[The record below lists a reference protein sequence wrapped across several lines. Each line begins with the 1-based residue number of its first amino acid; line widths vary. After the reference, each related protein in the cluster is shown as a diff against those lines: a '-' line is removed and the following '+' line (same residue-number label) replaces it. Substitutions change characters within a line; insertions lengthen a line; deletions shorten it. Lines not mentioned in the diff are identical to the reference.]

1 MGTGRSVKL
10 VKKKKKMGNVTKG
23 GTIIGG
29 VGCDGGGAL
38 KLTTSHARVR

>member
-29 VGCDGGGAL
+29 VGCDGGGAQ